1 MMATTKRI
9 VADTNLLISRLLLPG
24 SVPGQAVRKAESEG
38 LILASQATL
47 DELADVLGRRK
58 FDPYVS
64 LEERQDYLRLF
75 ARTVHVVTVGHRVRR
90 CRDPRDDKF
99 LELALSGEA
108 DLILTGDQD
117 LLALDPFRGI
127 PVITAGEYVHVDR
140 DSS

>member
-24 SVPGQAVRKAESEG
+24 SVPGQAVRKAEREG
-38 LILASQATL
+38 LILASRATL
-47 DELADVLGRRK
+47 GELADVLGRRK

-64 LEERQDYLRLF
+64 VEERQDYLRRL
-75 ARTVHVVTVGHRVRR
+75 ARTVDVVTVGHRVRL

-117 LLALDPFRGI
+117 ILALDPFRGI
-127 PVITAGEYVHVDR
+127 PVITAREYTRTDQP
-140 DSS
+140 SL

>member
-9 VADTNLLISRLLLPG
+9 VADTNLLISRLLFPG

-38 LILASQATL
+38 LILASRATL
-47 DELADVLGRRK
+47 GELADVLGRRK

-64 LEERQDYLRLF
+64 VEERQDYLRRL
-75 ARTVHVVTVGHRVRR
+75 ARTVDVITVGHRVRL
-90 CRDPRDDKF
+90 CRDPSDDKF

-117 LLALDPFRGI
+117 ILALDPFRGI
-127 PVITAGEYVHVDR
+127 PVITAREYIRTDQP
-140 DSS
+140 SL

>member
-38 LILASQATL
+38 LILASRATL
-47 DELADVLGRRK
+47 GELADVLGRRK

-64 LEERQDYLRLF
+64 VEERQDYLRRLT
-75 ARTVHVVTVGHRVRR
+75 RTVDVVTVGHRVRL

-117 LLALDPFRGI
+117 ILALDPFRGI
-127 PVITAGEYVHVDR
+127 PVITAREYIRTDQP
-140 DSS
+140 SL